1 MVTMSSISKGPC
13 HEEIACRRCGVSA
26 TNSNIPP
33 SSEIS
38 FSRQEDDCCISY
50 RQLDDG
56 NISVH
61 QQYTSNTKGHDRD
74 QSRKRKRPRRVSIAM
89 VSLAAILSSNHSA
102 AINSVQAFTTPHNSI
117 HIPSLQKS
125 TFLNAV
131 HKRLGN
137 HDIST
142 SRASA
147 ERTQSSIANNK
158 KKFVKSRGGKKTN
171 VFEQFTPDYMT
182 SPYDVDLS
190 GDDDGDT
197 SDNEEQSVIK
207 LNNGSTIKKKI
218 PPSQTQKSK
227 SPNRVNKSQIITS
240 NKINLRLRTLL
251 KDDTN
256 EQDPLIPDSSP
267 QAANQL
273 ALKGSYNKLS
283 EEARRK
289 ANEAVKAGNDKEG
302 DVVVGGNKVRRVVK
316 KKGNKAKPI
325 IEGED
330 EIANSNAVTLASST
344 PASSTTTTSRR
355 GRVRATVKETGSD
368 SMGSYIKSLGQHE
381 LLYKEDEVLLG
392 RQVRILS
399 VLEEKRYELEEELLW

>member
-1 MVTMSSISKGPC
+1 MATMSSIPRGQC
-13 HEEIACRRCGVSA
+13 HEEIVCRRCDVSA
-26 TNSNIPP
+26 DNSGNIPP

-38 FSRQEDDCCISY
+38 CSQQEDDCCTA

-56 NISVH
+56 NMISIH
-61 QQYTSNTKGHDRD
+61 QQYTSNGHDSDRI
-74 QSRKRKRPRRVSIAM
+74 RKRKRPRRRASIAM
-89 VSLAAILSSNHSA
+89 VSLAAIVSNCSA
-102 AINSVQAFTTPHNSI
+102 ITSVQAFTTPYQLHK
-117 HIPSLQKS
+117 KS
-125 TFLNAV
+125 TTFTSINAV

-190 GDDDGDT
+190 GNDDGD
-197 SDNEEQSVIK
+197 SLNNEESVIK

-218 PPSQTQKSK
+218 SQHPQPKKSK

-289 ANEAVKAGNDKEG
+289 ANEAVKAGNTDGEEEG
-302 DVVVGGNKVRRVVK
+302 GRGDSKVRRAVK
-316 KKGNKAKPI
+316 KKGNTAKPL
-325 IEGED
+325 IEED

-344 PASSTTTTSRR
+344 PATSSTTTTSRR

-381 LLYKEDEVLLG
+381 LLYKEDEILLG

>member
-1 MVTMSSISKGPC
+1 MSSIARDPC
-13 HEEIACRRCGVSA
+13 HKEIVCRRCGDSA
-26 TNSNIPP
+26 ADSNIPP
-33 SSEIS
+33 CSEIS
-38 FSRQEDDCCISY
+38 CSQEDDCCIASS

-56 NISVH
+56 NMTTIH
-61 QQYTSNTKGHDRD
+61 QQHISNGHDRD
-74 QSRKRKRPRRVSIAM
+74 RIRKRKRPRRASIAM
-89 VSLAAILSSNHSA
+89 VSLAAIVSNNCS
-102 AINSVQAFTTPHNSI
+102 AINSVQAFTTPYQLH
-117 HIPSLQKS
+117 KKT
-125 TFLNAV
+125 TFTSLNAV

-147 ERTQSSIANNK
+147 ERANSNS
-158 KKFVKSRGGKKTN
+158 KKFVKSRGGKKPN
-171 VFEQFTPDYMT
+171 VFEQFTPDYMS

-190 GDDDGDT
+190 GDDDT
-197 SDNEEQSVIK
+197 SKEEQSVIK

-218 PPSQTQKSK
+218 PQTQTKYK
-227 SPNRVNKSQIITS
+227 PPNRVNKSQIITS

-273 ALKGSYNKLS
+273 ALKDSYNKLS

-289 ANEAVKAGNDKEG
+289 ANEAVKAGNNDDGEDG
-302 DVVVGGNKVRRVVK
+302 ESVVGDSKVRQVVK
-316 KKGNKAKPI
+316 KKGNKAKTVT
-325 IEGED
+325 EGEG
-330 EIANSNAVTLASST
+330 EIANSNAVTLASSAR
-344 PASSTTTTSRR
+344 ASTTTTTSRL

-381 LLYKEDEVLLG
+381 LLYKEDEILLG
-392 RQVRILS
+392 KQVRMLS

>member
-1 MVTMSSISKGPC
+1 MSSIARGPC
-13 HEEIACRRCGVSA
+13 HKEIVCRRCGDSA
-26 TNSNIPP
+26 ADSDDIPP

-38 FSRQEDDCCISY
+38 SRQEDDCY
-50 RQLDDG
+50 LARQLDDD
-56 NISVH
+56 NMMSIH
-61 QQYTSNTKGHDRD
+61 QHYTSNTNGHDRD
-74 QSRKRKRPRRVSIAM
+74 RIRKRKRPRRRASIAM
-89 VSLAAILSSNHSA
+89 VSLAAIVSNNCS
-102 AINSVQAFTTPHNSI
+102 AINSVQAFATPYQLHTVSPI
-117 HIPSLQKS
+117 QKS
-125 TFLNAV
+125 TSLNAV

-147 ERTQSSIANNK
+147 ERANSNNSN

-171 VFEQFTPDYMT
+171 VFEQFTPDYMS

-197 SDNEEQSVIK
+197 SNEEEQSVIK

-218 PPSQTQKSK
+218 PPSQTKYK
-227 SPNRVNKSQIITS
+227 PPNRVNKSQIITS

-273 ALKGSYNKLS
+273 ALKDSYNKLS

-289 ANEAVKAGNDKEG
+289 ANEAVKAGNNDDGEEG
-302 DVVVGGNKVRRVVK
+302 ESVVGDGKVRRVVK
-316 KKGNKAKPI
+316 KKGNKAKPAI
-325 IEGED
+325 EEGED
-330 EIANSNAVTLASST
+330 EIANSNAVTLASPT
-344 PASSTTTTSRR
+344 RTSSTTTTSRR

-381 LLYKEDEVLLG
+381 LLYKEDEILLG

>member
-1 MVTMSSISKGPC
+1 
-13 HEEIACRRCGVSA
+13 
-26 TNSNIPP
+26 
-33 SSEIS
+33 
-38 FSRQEDDCCISY
+38 
-50 RQLDDG
+50 
-56 NISVH
+56 
-61 QQYTSNTKGHDRD
+61 
-74 QSRKRKRPRRVSIAM
+74 M
-89 VSLAAILSSNHSA
+89 VSLAAIVNYSA
-102 AINSVQAFTTPHNSI
+102 LNSVQAFTTPYQLHTVSPI
-117 HIPSLQKS
+117 QS
-125 TFLNAV
+125 TFTSLNAV

-147 ERTQSSIANNK
+147 ERANSINSNSK

-171 VFEQFTPDYMT
+171 VFEQFTPDYMS

-190 GDDDGDT
+190 GDDDT
-197 SDNEEQSVIK
+197 SNEESMIK

-218 PPSQTQKSK
+218 PQTQTKSK
-227 SPNRVNKSQIITS
+227 PTNSRVNKSQIITS

-273 ALKGSYNKLS
+273 ALKDSYNKLS

-289 ANEAVKAGNDKEG
+289 ANEAVKAGNTDGEDGESVG
-302 DVVVGGNKVRRVVK
+302 DSKVRQVVK
-316 KKGNKAKPI
+316 KKGNKAKPVI
-325 IEGED
+325 GD
-330 EIANSNAVTLASST
+330 EIATNSNAVTLASSART
-344 PASSTTTTSRR
+344 SSTTTTSRR

-381 LLYKEDEVLLG
+381 LLYKEDEILLG
-392 RQVRILS
+392 RQVRMLS

>member
-1 MVTMSSISKGPC
+1 MSSLARDPC
-13 HEEIACRRCGVSA
+13 HEEIICRRCGVSA
-26 TNSNIPP
+26 DNSHDIQC
-33 SSEIS
+33 SEIS
-38 FSRQEDDCCISY
+38 SRQEDDCY
-50 RQLDDG
+50 LDDG
-56 NISVH
+56 NIMSKH
-61 QQYTSNTKGHDRD
+61 QQYTSNTNGNDRD
-74 QSRKRKRPRRVSIAM
+74 MIRKRKRPRRASIAM
-89 VSLAAILSSNHSA
+89 VSFAAILNCS
-102 AINSVQAFTTPHNSI
+102 AINSVQAFTTPYQLH
-117 HIPSLQKS
+117 KKT
-125 TFLNAV
+125 TFTSLNAV

-147 ERTQSSIANNK
+147 ERANSNSNK

-171 VFEQFTPDYMT
+171 VFEQFTPDYMS

-190 GDDDGDT
+190 GDDDT
-197 SDNEEQSVIK
+197 SNEESMIK

-218 PPSQTQKSK
+218 PNNSQTKYK
-227 SPNRVNKSQIITS
+227 PPNRVNKSQIITS

-273 ALKGSYNKLS
+273 ALKDSYNKLS

-289 ANEAVKAGNDKEG
+289 ANEAVKAGNNDDGEDG
-302 DVVVGGNKVRRVVK
+302 ESVVGDGKVRRVVK
-316 KKGNKAKPI
+316 KKGNKAKPA

-330 EIANSNAVTLASST
+330 EIANSNAVTLASPSRT
-344 PASSTTTTSRR
+344 SSTTTTSRR

-381 LLYKEDEVLLG
+381 LLYKEDEILLG